1 MKNLFYFIAGVFF
14 VTLISAT
21 TFSIMTVK
29 PATPK
34 ATVIVGGWTTSELNE
49 NIKPWIKKGYV
60 AKDLTAGDGGRFLIL
75 EKY

>member
-1 MKNLFYFIAGVFF
+1 MKHLFYLVLGVFI
-14 VTLISAT
+14 VILTSAT
-21 TFSIMTVK
+21 TISVMTVK

-34 ATVIVGGWTTSELNE
+34 ATIIVGGWTTSELNE

-60 AKDLTAGDGGRFLIL
+60 AKDLTAGDGGRFVIL